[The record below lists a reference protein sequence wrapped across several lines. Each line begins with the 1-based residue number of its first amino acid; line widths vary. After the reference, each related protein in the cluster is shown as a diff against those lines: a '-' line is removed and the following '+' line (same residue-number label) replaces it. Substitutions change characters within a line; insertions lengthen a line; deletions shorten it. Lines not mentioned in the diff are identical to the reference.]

1 MSNRSN
7 NIYEELYNFK
17 IVHGRAGVG
26 YFMQNNFS
34 YTPKISSDIKIVMI
48 TNSPHQNQY
57 NKLYTNK
64 ESGINIEYIILNT
77 EKFRCGI
84 DLIEPLYNYIKTINE
99 KYILYMDAS
108 DTIIVNDIEDP
119 QALLDTYK
127 CKILFNAED
136 EYFFPDHPCVD
147 KTYTKKY
154 AEHNNEPQHFYYE
167 ERLNRVVTK
176 NSTDLQNKT
185 NCAPY
190 RKSLNAGLFLGERKY
205 MVEVLEKMLR
215 YMYDDPT
222 KGYPYGEIENQKLW
236 QYMQSQCE
244 NGEIEIDYYNL
255 YLLWIHGNKFDVDI
269 DNQWHFNYFYNNFY
283 KKQHV

>member
-1 MSNRSN
+1 MSNRTD
-7 NIYEELYNFK
+7 NIYKEIYNFK
-17 IVHGRAGVG
+17 IVHGRAGVN
-26 YFMQNNFS
+26 YFRQNKFN
-34 YTPKISSDIKIVMI
+34 YIPKISSDIKVVMI
-48 TNSPHQNQY
+48 TNIPYQNEY

-64 ESGINIEYIILNT
+64 ENEINIEYIILNT

-99 KYILYMDAS
+99 KYVLYMDAT

-119 QALLDTYK
+119 QTLLDTYK

-136 EYFFPDHPCVD
+136 GYSFPDHPCVD

-154 AEHNNEPQHFYYE
+154 AEHNNEPQHFYHE
-167 ERLNRVVTK
+167 ERLNKVVSK
-176 NSTDLQNKT
+176 NSVDLQKKI

-190 RKSLNAGLFLGERKY
+190 TKSLNSGLFLGEREY
-205 MVEVLEKMLR
+205 MVEVLEKMLK
-215 YMYDDPT
+215 YMYDDPI

-236 QYMQSQCE
+236 QYMQAQCE

-255 YLLWIHGNKFDVDI
+255 YLLWIHNSKFSVDI
-269 DNQWHFNYFYNNFY
+269 NDQWHFNYFYNNFY
-283 KKQHV
+283 KK